1 MGREKSTTILFL
13 LGAVALIGIALYPKL
28 TLLIPLIVLFFIC
41 ETTLYTLLSALAG
54 ERGTRAVAS
63 FATAMDSGMA
73 IGPLIGWGIAQAGL
87 PLSFIFISSGS
98 IYVVS
103 AVISLRIVLSHKS

>member
-1 MGREKSTTILFL
+1 
-13 LGAVALIGIALYPKL
+13 
-28 TLLIPLIVLFFIC
+28 
-41 ETTLYTLLSALAG
+41 
-54 ERGTRAVAS
+54 
-63 FATAMDSGMA
+63 MDFGMA

-98 IYVVS
+98 IYVAS